1 MSRIATAREILL
13 LLREFSLELEKQ
25 IPADPVQLSFPTD
38 GKGIRIKVSVRPGQK
53 DQVPE
58 MIPFSLNDD
67 TLILPLEV
75 AEDYQEYEPHSN
87 QQKVGQ
93 Y

>member
-1 MSRIATAREILL
+1 MSRKATVREIIL
-13 LLREFSLELEKQ
+13 LLREYGPELEKQ
-25 IPADPVQLSFPTD
+25 IPAEPVQLSFPTD

-58 MIPFSLNDD
+58 MLEFNFHDN

-75 AEDYQEYEPHSN
+75 AEDYQEYEPHSKR
-87 QQKVGQ
+87 QKVSQ